1 MAAADDVLRR
11 AEGLAR
17 RGLWWAHDYA
27 YAGLRVLESLRRPDA
42 APLTQVPDVPGRKGP
57 RAPVVLVPGV
67 YESWA
72 FLRRLAWAVH
82 RDGHPVHVLPT
93 LGHNRGPIP
102 DAASQ
107 LGRYVAEKGL
117 DDVVVLAHSKGG
129 LIGKLAMLRE
139 DPEGRLRGMVAVATP
154 FGGSPLARWVPLAA
168 VRAFRPTDATLMAL
182 AAERAVNARIVSV
195 YGRFDPHIPNG
206 SHLDGAMANVELA
219 TAGHF
224 RVLADPR
231 LPGVVRDCVERLS
244 GSVARR
250 AA

>member
-1 MAAADDVLRR
+1 MAVEDVV
-11 AEGLAR
+11 R
-17 RGLWWAHDYA
+17 RGTWWARDYA

-42 APLTQVPDVPGRKGP
+42 TPLAQMHGVPGGPGP
-57 RAPVVLVPGV
+57 RAPVILVPGV

-72 FLRRLAWAVH
+72 FLRRLAVAVH

-102 DAASQ
+102 DAATL
-107 LGRYVAEKGL
+107 LGRYVVEKGL

-154 FGGSPLARWVPLAA
+154 FGGSPLARWVPFPA
-168 VRAFRPTDATLMAL
+168 VRVFRPTDTTLMAL
-182 AAERAVNARIVSV
+182 ATERAVNARIVSV
-195 YGRFDPHIPNG
+195 YGPFDPHIPNG
-206 SHLDGAMANVELA
+206 SHLDGAMANVEVR
-219 TAGHF
+219 TPGHF

-231 LPGVVRDCVERLS
+231 LPAVVRDAVERLS
-244 GSVARR
+244 GSAVRR